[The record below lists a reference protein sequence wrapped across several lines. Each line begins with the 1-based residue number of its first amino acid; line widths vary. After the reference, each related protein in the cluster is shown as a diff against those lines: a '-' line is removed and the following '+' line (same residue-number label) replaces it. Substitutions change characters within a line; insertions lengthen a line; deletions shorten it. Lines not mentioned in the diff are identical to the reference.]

1 MFKDIQLPKQLIKDG
16 LEQDVLDYFEKN
28 STPLYPESEIQIPQ
42 IPVTPTF
49 HSHIFYAESLGN
61 IEIGFENIEV
71 FLKREKFGI
80 EKAGNSSSRISRILL
95 LSNDGSKRF
104 YKQVEF
110 IKEDRL
116 LVIRLDVP
124 SDEFGKILGLKKKII
139 KAALITHKSSVA
151 NILTHMI
158 NDIK

>member
-1 MFKDIQLPKQLIKDG
+1 MIKDILLPKQLVKEG
-16 LEQDVLDYFEKN
+16 LDQDVLAYFEKM
-28 STPLYPESEIQIPQ
+28 STPLYPESGMQIPQ

-49 HSHIFYAESLGN
+49 HSHIFYAESLGH

-71 FLKREKFGI
+71 FLKREKYGI
-80 EKAGNSSSRISRILL
+80 EKAGNSSNRISRILL

-124 SDEFGKILGLKKKII
+124 SDQFGKILGLKKKII

-158 NDIK
+158 NDLK